1 MKQIKE
7 IRTYRT
13 FNELYQDFIKSTN
26 CEHSDG
32 LKSTI
37 YMEVEQKGLIVKDSL
52 LFIYDE
58 HGLLD

>member
-1 MKQIKE
+1 MKTIKE
-7 IRTYRT
+7 IRIYRT

-32 LKSTI
+32 LRSVI
-37 YMEVEQKGLIVKDSL
+37 YMEVQQKGLIEKDSL

-58 HGLLD
+58 YGLLD

>member
-1 MKQIKE
+1 MKTIKE

-13 FNELYQDFIKSTN
+13 FNELYKDFIKSTN

-32 LKSTI
+32 LKSVI
-37 YMEVEQKGLIVKDSL
+37 YMEVQQKGLIEKDSL